1 MAGSLFG
8 HDFSVEPSGTQL
20 GLCVGGLAL
29 SVLAGVVLVTS
40 GWVFPSVSTGHYV
53 LPAQEILSKGP
64 YGQIRHPLY
73 AGAFLVWFSLA
84 LTFSNLPVLL
94 ITLLYV
100 IPSYL
105 IYIRAE
111 EEMLLRHLGDAY
123 ARYVH
128 ASECFSQ
135 GLGDECDLLP
145 DDPQPTM
152 RRLTRRCSGPAGLC
166 RKEAGLQFEGRGV
179 SQPAARRRPPL
190 SAQSVGRHKDTE
202 S

>member
-1 MAGSLFG
+1 MLLAYHIAILFVTITALVRVAVIVVLKFRQARYRAQAVAVPRTWQDLCTVPEPFLLG
-8 HDFSVEPSGTQL
+8 GVSAWLLFSHDFSVEPSGTQL

-29 SVLAGVVLVTS
+29 SVLAGVLLVTS

-53 LPAQEILSKGP
+53 LPDQEIISKGP
-64 YGQIRHPLY
+64 YGQVRHPLY

-84 LTFSNLPVLL
+84 LAFFNLPVLL

-123 ARYVH
+123 ATYCARVGML
-128 ASECFSQ
+128 F
-135 GLGDECDLLP
+135 P
-145 DDPQPTM
+145 RI
-152 RRLTRRCSGPAGLC
+152 RR
-166 RKEAGLQFEGRGV
+166 
-179 SQPAARRRPPL
+179 
-190 SAQSVGRHKDTE
+190 
-202 S
+202 